1 MIKFISLLPL
11 VILAKKKKID
21 YPNVSSHKRP
31 SEIKEELYCEAC
43 NGMVNVTLTK
53 LYGSTKESDIFPV
66 LENVCHYENYPLLE
80 WRFRPPW
87 MSDTCDA
94 IM

>member
-1 MIKFISLLPL
+1 MPL
-11 VILAKKKKID
+11 IVLAKKKKID
-21 YPNVSSHKRP
+21 YPAVSSHKRP

-43 NGMVNVTLTK
+43 NGMVNVTLSK
-53 LYGSTKESDIFPV
+53 LYNSTLESDIFPV
-66 LENVCHYENYPLLE
+66 LEDVCNYKNYPLLE

-94 IM
+94 ILQDWEP